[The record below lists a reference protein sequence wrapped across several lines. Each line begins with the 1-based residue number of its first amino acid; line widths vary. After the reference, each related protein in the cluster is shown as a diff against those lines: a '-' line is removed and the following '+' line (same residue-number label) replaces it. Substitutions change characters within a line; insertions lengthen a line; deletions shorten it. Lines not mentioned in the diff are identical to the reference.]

1 MELFEPETELEP
13 NPIKKRKIAS
23 SEEAKDDVLD
33 PNIWGQLPIELVL
46 YILRWRTA
54 LTIGEAEK
62 RMKRAIAAWAGV
74 AHELRNVISSALM
87 GTVPYHRNYGA
98 LPVFRRWRFH
108 WIRQQTQDE
117 WLFLTSSRGE
127 LCSAL
132 HHRVPITTLSSVS
145 TVNEATTVITYAQ
158 RRKYGLRCLCCGYM
172 TYMPVSKA
180 YKKSVSLNGF
190 ICKFCTTNACAR
202 RGLFGIH
209 GLLPFPERH

>member
-1 MELFEPETELEP
+1 MELFEPETKLEP
-13 NPIKKRKIAS
+13 NPIKRQKVAP

-46 YILRWRTA
+46 YILQWRTV
-54 LTIGEAEK
+54 LTIGKAEE

-74 AHELRNVISSALM
+74 AHELRNVISAALM
-87 GTVPYHRNYGA
+87 GTAPFYSYYGGV
-98 LPVFRRWRFH
+98 PVFRRWRFH
-108 WIRQQTQDE
+108 WIKQRVQDE
-117 WLFLTSSRGE
+117 GQFLISSRSE

-132 HHRVPITTLSSVS
+132 HHRVPITTLSSIS
-145 TVNEATTVITYAQ
+145 TVGEATTVITYAQ

-180 YKKSVSLNGF
+180 HKKSVSLNGF

-202 RGLFGIH
+202 KGLFGIH
-209 GLLPFPERH
+209 GPLTFPE